1 MAIRSF
7 TLPAVTKDYGYSCQ
21 CWLKTQIDRLCY
33 SPPWIWFSTAFGAW
47 TNVDSS
53 NPCWLYL
60 DLSRAVYQKDVGN
73 RLIRDLRAQMLRSVD
88 NSSLSPGDKHN
99 LRTRVTTA
107 AIDEFRPE
115 VWRLDLNKIAFNR
128 RQLLNNLMAHLQN
141 NAQGQIAP
149 PQVLQRDEYLITDL
163 QPSSL
168 NIEYFV
174 IIEG

>member
-1 MAIRSF
+1 MAIQVPS
-7 TLPAVTKDYGYSCQ
+7 LPAVSEDYGYSCQ

-33 SPPWIWFSTAFGAW
+33 NPPWIWFSTSFGAW

-88 NSSLSPGDKHN
+88 NSSLSPADKHN
-99 LRTRVTTA
+99 VRAHVATA
-107 AIDEFRPE
+107 AIDELRPE
-115 VWRLDLNKIAFNR
+115 VWQLDLNKIASNR
-128 RQLLNNLMAHLQN
+128 GQPLYNLMANWRN

-149 PQVLQRDEYLITDL
+149 PQVLQPDEYLITDL
-163 QPSSL
+163 QPSSR
-168 NIEYFV
+168 NIDYFV